1 MNEIAFE
8 TLVDWVEGRLTPEEA
23 AQVEA
28 RVAAAGPAVQADVAW
43 LRQFA
48 QLSREITLASPPDW
62 VRRRLRRRFPAHY
75 PAPPPT
81 TGWLQRWR
89 AALTFDSQTHPVAAG
104 VRGGAAD
111 AGRQLVYTAAGGD
124 VALNLQPHA
133 DKERVDLLGQVFP
146 FADEMPLFS
155 VQLLR
160 DGVEIGLTMADDL
173 GEFVF
178 TDLPPATVAL
188 VCSSD
193 QAELI
198 IPPFR
203 LSRD

>member
-1 MNEIAFE
+1 MNEIAFA
-8 TLVDWVEGRLTPEEA
+8 TLADWVEGRLTPEEA
-23 AQVEA
+23 ARVEA
-28 RVAAAGPAVQADVAW
+28 WVAAAGPEVQADVAW

-62 VRRRLRRRFPAHY
+62 VRSRLRRRFQAQKPA
-75 PAPPPT
+75 APPAA
-81 TGWLQRWR
+81 GWLQRWR
-89 AALTFDSQTHPVAAG
+89 AALTFDSQTHPAVAG
-104 VRGGAAD
+104 VRGGPAA
-111 AGRQLVYTAAGGD
+111 AGRQLVYTTEGGD
-124 VALNLQPHA
+124 VALNIQPHA
-133 DKERVDLLGQVFP
+133 EKQRVDLLGQVFP
-146 FADEMPLFS
+146 FADETPLFS

-160 DGVEIGLTMADDL
+160 DGAEIGLTMADDL
-173 GEFVF
+173 GEFTF